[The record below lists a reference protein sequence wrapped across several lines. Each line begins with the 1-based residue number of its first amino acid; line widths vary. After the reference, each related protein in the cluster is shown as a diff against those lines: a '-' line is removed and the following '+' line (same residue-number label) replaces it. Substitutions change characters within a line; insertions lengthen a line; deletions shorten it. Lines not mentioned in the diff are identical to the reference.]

1 MITKLTHS
9 TVYVLDQDRAK
20 DFYVNKLGLECR
32 DDARMGPFRWLTVG
46 PKTQPDVRIILMA
59 IGSTPMMTEEHA
71 AALAAR
77 EDVGAR
83 SPTRAHSSMPIGPRR
98 TVSLRSTGTVRY
110 GALNAIA
117 SAQHCSPSVDW
128 RRRGANT
135 SARVSTGGSQSSVS
149 SSRGSTAMGN

>member
-59 IGSTPMMTEEHA
+59 IGSTPMMTEEQA
-71 AALAAR
+71 AALKLLVEA
-77 EDVGAR
+77 
-83 SPTRAHSSMPIGPRR
+83 
-98 TVSLRSTGTVRY
+98 
-110 GALNAIA
+110 GALSGGVLVTDDLRRDYEQLKTKGVVFAKP
-117 SAQHCSPSVDW
+117 PSEEPYGFAAVFKDD
-128 RRRGANT
+128 
-135 SARVSTGGSQSSVS
+135 S
-149 SSRGSTAMGN
+149 GNYFSFNEER